1 MTQKRPDR
9 VGNQRTAFDK
19 NRMIILRTQEV
30 CGICGTPVDKTLRSP
45 HPLSPTVDH
54 IIPVSKGG
62 HPSALDNLQLAHRI
76 CNRAKAD
83 KLIVE
88 NFKSKNKDLEKQKWK
103 DHRSALPQHFD
114 WKNYKVSADDIQG
127 S

>member
-1 MTQKRPDR
+1 MAQQRPDR

-19 NRMIILRTQEV
+19 NRLIILQTQEV

-88 NFKSKNKDLEKQKWK
+88 NFKNKNKDLEKFKMSDK
-103 DHRSALPQHFD
+103 KVGLPQHFD
-114 WKNYKVSADDIQG
+114 WKSYRCSEETTK
-127 S
+127 

>member
-1 MTQKRPDR
+1 MATQKRPDR

-19 NRMIILRTQEV
+19 NRLVILRTQEV
-30 CGICGTPVDKTLRSP
+30 CGICGTPVDKTLRPP

-62 HPSALDNLQLAHRI
+62 HPSALDNLQLAHRC

-83 KLIVE
+83 KLVVE
-88 NFKSKNKDLEKQKWK
+88 NFKSKNKELEKQKWTDK
-103 DHRSALPQHFD
+103 RVGLPQHVD
-114 WKNYKVSADDIQG
+114 WMNYRPSEESAQ
-127 S
+127 

>member
-1 MTQKRPDR
+1 MVVQKRPDR
-9 VGNQRTAFDK
+9 VGNNRTAFEK
-19 NRMIILRTQEV
+19 NRQIILKTQEV
-30 CGICGTPVDKTLRSP
+30 CGICGAPVDKTLRSP

-62 HPSALDNLQLAHRI
+62 HPSALENLQLAHRI

-88 NFKSKNKDLEKQKWK
+88 EFKSKNKDLETKKWSDK
-103 DHRSALPQHFD
+103 RAGLPQHFD
-114 WKNYKVSADDIQG
+114 WINYQAPAEQSQ
-127 S
+127 

>member
-1 MTQKRPDR
+1 MPQKRPDR

-19 NRMIILRTQEV
+19 NRLIILKTQEV

-62 HPSALDNLQLAHRI
+62 HPSALENLQLAHRV

-83 KLIVE
+83 KLVIE
-88 NFKSKNKDLEKQKWK
+88 NFKKNNKDLEKPEWK
-103 DHRSALPQHFD
+103 SRQDGLPQHMAWMSYQVKD
-114 WKNYKVSADDIQG
+114 
-127 S
+127 